1 MAKKIVWET
10 ENFLVHWQENRAI
23 KDWSKFVVTMASK
36 APDGLTCDDAYLGRK
51 IRITARHLL
60 RAGYLAPAHPPIPSN
75 KKKDLDDIAGFV
87 GLAKAPAQKTK
98 EAREAR
104 NVKAHPLSAQTHRR
118 KD

>member
-1 MAKKIVWET
+1 MMMAKKIVWET

-60 RAGYLAPAHPPIPSN
+60 KAGYLAPDHPPIPSN
-75 KKKDLDDIAGFV
+75 KKKDLEDIAGFV
-87 GLAKAPAQKTK
+87 GLAKAPAAKETK
-98 EAREAR
+98 EARNKR
-104 NVKAHPLSAQTHRR
+104 VHGLDAQTHRR